1 MKLSKEF
8 KIGIIAVLTIIGFVW
23 GISFLKGTDLFS
35 RKYYLYALYPK
46 IDNLTTANSLLIKGY
61 KVGNINDISLVNIG
75 GEVKVLVKF
84 LLKED
89 IKIPTGY
96 RSMILDAINLDSDKT
111 ELIDH

>member
-1 MKLSKEF
+1 VKLSKEF

-61 KVGNINDISLVNIG
+61 KVCLLYTSDAADDIL
-75 GEVKVLVKF
+75 
-84 LLKED
+84 
-89 IKIPTGY
+89 
-96 RSMILDAINLDSDKT
+96 
-111 ELIDH
+111 